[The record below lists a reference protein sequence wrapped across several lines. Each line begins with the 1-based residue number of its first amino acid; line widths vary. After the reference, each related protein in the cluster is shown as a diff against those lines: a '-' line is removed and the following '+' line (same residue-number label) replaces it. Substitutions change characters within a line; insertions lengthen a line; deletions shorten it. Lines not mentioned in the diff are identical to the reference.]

1 MLLFESQGFIPIN
14 FSVVNGFKFISWNSR
29 CWSSNR
35 TRQFSY
41 SKTTFL
47 KMTQALP
54 NNYPS
59 FLPVLFKFSELPYIY
74 LKFSLD
80 WRYSFPSLCNIFFV
94 KFLFLWDVC
103 GARYTDDVR
112 QSIEGDATFKFPSLV
127 LDITVTYYCQQNKQ
141 SQYISVNHDILN
153 FNLSLILWIFQN
165 IGFAHNFYSL

>member
-1 MLLFESQGFIPIN
+1 MLLFESQGFMPIN
-14 FSVVNGFKFISWNSR
+14 FSVVNGFKFISWNSP

-80 WRYSFPSLCNIFFV
+80 WRYSFPSFAIYFLLNIV
-94 KFLFLWDVC
+94 FLK
-103 GARYTDDVR
+103 
-112 QSIEGDATFKFPSLV
+112 IV
-127 LDITVTYYCQQNKQ
+127 LGWGRWWCKTIAHPI
-141 SQYISVNHDILN
+141 YICTNLNNSN
-153 FNLSLILWIFQN
+153 FNLSLLWCIFMY
-165 IGFAHNFYSL
+165 IGFFTKFCSW